1 MTELP
6 TGQRLHPTG
15 RLVPDAL
22 DEAMVRAVVDTF
34 YARARRDEVVG
45 PVFNR
50 VIADADWPAHLDKI
64 TDFWSSMLL
73 GTGRYMGRPM
83 PRHIAI
89 PELSDMHF
97 QRWLTLFRMTV
108 EELCPPAIA
117 ALFVWWSRTADALVR
132 FGLMLAIG
140 GAVSNAIDRVLYGAV
155 ADFFHFHWQGWSFY
169 IFNLADVAIT
179 LGVLLLLL
187 DFFGIGRAKKA

>member
-1 MTELP
+1 MTDRP

-15 RLVPDAL
+15 RLVPVGL
-22 DEAMVRAVVDTF
+22 DEPMVRAVVEAF

-50 VIADADWPAHLDKI
+50 VIAPAEWPAHLDKI

-89 PELSDMHF
+89 PELSDAHF
-97 QRWLTLFRMTV
+97 QRWLTLFRITA
-108 EELCPPAIA
+108 EELCPPEVA
-117 ALFVWWSRTADALVR
+117 ALFVERAETIGNNFRIRIAQFRGEDPRALAPLRAGDRTA
-132 FGLMLAIG
+132 G
-140 GAVSNAIDRVLYGAV
+140 
-155 ADFFHFHWQGWSFY
+155 
-169 IFNLADVAIT
+169 
-179 LGVLLLLL
+179 
-187 DFFGIGRAKKA
+187 